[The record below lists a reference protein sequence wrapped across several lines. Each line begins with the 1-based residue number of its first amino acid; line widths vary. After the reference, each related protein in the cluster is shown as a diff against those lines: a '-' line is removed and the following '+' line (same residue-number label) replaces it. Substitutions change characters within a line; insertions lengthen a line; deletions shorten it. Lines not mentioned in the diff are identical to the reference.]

1 VWVLRPHKVHH
12 KTAVVDDR
20 TVVADNFSYTRP
32 ANDFNNQNIFV
43 VGSAYDEIK
52 EPGRTPIQV
61 DATRCRELA
70 LHVRT
75 ELERIFALSEK
86 FTPGS

>member
-1 VWVLRPHKVHH
+1 MHRQASRSARCITRRSSSAIAQSSPA
-12 KTAVVDDR
+12 T
-20 TVVADNFSYTRP
+20 TRP
-32 ANDFNNQNIFV
+32 ANDFNDENIFV

-52 EPGRTPIQV
+52 EPGRKPIKV
-61 DATRCRELA
+61 DRACCKALA

-75 ELERIFALSEK
+75 ELERIFGLSEQ